1 MWLNKIKTVF
11 IGPSGL
17 RGVWRVLMA
26 LAAYL
31 LWTTLAAALLTLAFA
46 KLFNAWGVNTLNLRL
61 APAWTRAVV
70 NIYPYAISL
79 LVNIPAALIISR
91 ITRKVRSTNL
101 VHAAYFPIG
110 MAAVIIP
117 TVIFLLTDSLRAVP
131 TAPAF
136 HWAIL
141 MNLPVCMAA
150 AWAEQSITRDLIP
163 SFIKGR
169 FCEIIKYAASALS
182 FFVITK
188 AWEACV
194 IGALNLTLMA
204 CLLLSVTMAKS
215 SAAAIALRAGWMWA
229 SASIFGMTD
238 TEISLVPLYPVS
250 EKFLTGGA
258 GGMICGLIT
267 TLILTAALI
276 IIHRKTIKKLI
287 KKTPAA

>member
-1 MWLNKIKTVF
+1 MWLNKIKSVF

-46 KLFNAWGVNTLNLRL
+46 KLFEAWGVNTLNLHL
-61 APAWTRAVV
+61 APAWARAVV
-70 NIYPYAISL
+70 NISPYAISL

-91 ITRKVRSTNL
+91 ITGKTRRSNL
-101 VHAAYFPIG
+101 AHAAYFPVG

-117 TVIFLLTDSLRAVP
+117 TVIFLLADSLRAVP
-131 TAPAF
+131 SAPAF

-150 AWAEQSITRDLIP
+150 AWAEQSLARDLIP
-163 SFIKGR
+163 SCIRGR
-169 FCEIIKYAASALS
+169 FALPLAYAASAIA
-182 FFVITK
+182 FFLITK
-188 AWEACV
+188 AWEAGI
-194 IGALNLTLMA
+194 IGAVNLTLMS

-229 SASIFGMTD
+229 ASSIMGMTD

-250 EKFLTGGA
+250 EKILTGA
-258 GGMICGLIT
+258 SGGLICGLTATI
-267 TLILTAALI
+267 ILAAALV
-276 IIHRKTIKKLI
+276 IIHRKSIKKLI